1 LLAKGAS
8 LECVIMKKLVLIV
21 AVFFAVLSATAQ
33 VKVEIQFDGEQYIA
47 NEPLVARVRI
57 VNDSGTTLRLADAP
71 DWLGFAVE
79 STEGPYVRN
88 LRPPQIPTEAF
99 NLESSH
105 TATVRVDLAPA
116 FQLTKTG
123 KYKAIATVRVP
134 AFNTSYASGGK
145 DFYIVTGSR
154 IWEKQFG
161 VPATIAPVGTNGLP
175 EIRKYLLIQ
184 ALSGKET
191 KFYARVT
198 DAMENNIRVIPIGTL
213 VSFSR
218 PEPQL
223 DKWSNLHVLYQIGAR
238 QFVYSVVNPEGMLI
252 ARETHEISDTRPS
265 MATTDEGRIVIRG
278 GNRRPS
284 VDDVPP
290 YEAAQLP
297 QDALQRSP
305 AAATNTVATNKASKK
320 TSTAVNATD
329 KKKR

>member
-1 LLAKGAS
+1 
-8 LECVIMKKLVLIV
+8 MKKLVLIV

-47 NEPLVARVRI
+47 NEPLIARVRI

-161 VPATIAPVGTNGLP
+161 VPSTIAPVGTNGLP
-175 EIRKYLLIQ
+175 EIRKYMLIQ

-238 QFVYSVVNPEGMLI
+238 QFTYSVVNPEGMLI
-252 ARETHEISDTRPS
+252 ARETHEISDTRPA

-297 QDALQRSP
+297 QEALQPLP
-305 AAATNTVATNKASKK
+305 AAATNAVSTNKASKK

>member
-1 LLAKGAS
+1 
-8 LECVIMKKLVLIV
+8 MKKLVLIAAV
-21 AVFFAVLSATAQ
+21 LFAVFSATAQ
-33 VKVEIQFDGEQYIA
+33 VKVEIRFDGEQFIA
-47 NEPLVARVRI
+47 NEPLIARVRI
-57 VNDSGTTLRLADAP
+57 INDSGTTLRLADAP
-71 DWLGFAVE
+71 EWLGFAVE
-79 STEGPYVRN
+79 TMEGPYVRT
-88 LRPPQIPTEAF
+88 LRPPKIPDEAF

-105 TATVRVDLAPA
+105 TATVRVDLGPA
-116 FQLTKTG
+116 FDLTKTG
-123 KYKAIATVRVP
+123 KYRAVATVKVP
-134 AFNTSYASGGK
+134 AFNTSFASPGK
-145 DFYIVTGSR
+145 DFFIVTGSR

-161 VPATIAPVGTNGLP
+161 VPATIAPPGASGLP
-175 EIRKYLLIQ
+175 EIRKYMLIQ

-198 DAMENNIRVIPIGTL
+198 DIMENNIRVIPIGTL
-213 VSFSR
+213 VSFSK

-238 QFVYSVVNPEGMLI
+238 QYTYFVINPEGLLI
-252 ARETHEISDTRPS
+252 ARETHEISDTRPH

-297 QDALQRSP
+297 EETPQSAPALTNAP
-305 AAATNTVATNKASKK
+305 ASDKASPK
-320 TSTAVNATD
+320 TSTAVNAKE